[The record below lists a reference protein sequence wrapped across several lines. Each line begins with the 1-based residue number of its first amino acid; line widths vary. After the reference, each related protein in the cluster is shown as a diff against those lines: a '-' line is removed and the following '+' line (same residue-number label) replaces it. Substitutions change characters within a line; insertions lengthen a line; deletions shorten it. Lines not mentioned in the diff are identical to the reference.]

1 MCDVNEKALVR
12 IDGVGCVLKNL
23 AKVCQEIL
31 LRVSK
36 SQGRANR

>member
-1 MCDVNEKALVR
+1 MCDVNEKALVHT
-12 IDGVGCVLKNL
+12 DGVGCVSKNL

-36 SQGRANR
+36 SQRRVNR